1 MALAA
6 ASAAT
11 SAVGS
16 MQQGRQQKKAA
27 QAQAQVAANNAAI
40 AEQNAKDA
48 IVAGQQQEQQNRMEH
63 NQRIGAMRA
72 GAGASGIDVGAGS
85 ALDAVGDAAMMKEYD
100 TLSIRDQAA
109 RQANNSYQ
117 QAADFTTQ
125 GNMATVAGKNAQSN
139 GMWGAAGSLM
149 SGAGQ
154 VAGSW
159 YKMKQ
164 NATPA
169 TPALPVSTIPWSD
182 R

>member
-1 MALAA
+1 MGLETLAMASLAT
-6 ASAAT
+6 SVLGT
-11 SAVGS
+11 GMSAVGS
-16 MQQGRQQKKAA
+16 YQQGQQQKKVA

-48 IVAGQQQEQQNRMEH
+48 IVAGQAQEQQNRMEH
-63 NQRIGAMRA
+63 NQRSGAIRA
-72 GAGASGIDVGAGS
+72 EAGASGIDVGAGS
-85 ALDAVGDAAMMKEYD
+85 ALDALGDAALMKEYD

-125 GNMATVAGKNAQSN
+125 GNMATAAGKNAASN

-159 YKMKQ
+159 YKYKKDGY
-164 NATPA
+164 
-169 TPALPVSTIPWSD
+169 V
-182 R
+182 